1 MYQISFYVPEK
12 DLEIV
17 KNAMFDAGAG
27 KFDNYE
33 NCAWQTTG
41 MGQFKPVGNAKPA
54 IGYLDELEAIEEYKV
69 EMMCVDDNLQMVIE
83 AMKFAHP
90 YEQVAY
96 TVIKMENL
104 WTHLTNT
111 ALCSAY

>member
-12 DLEIV
+12 DLELV

-27 KFDNYE
+27 KFNNYE
-33 NCAWQTTG
+33 NCAWQTIG
-41 MGQFKPVGNAKPA
+41 MGQFKPINNANPT
-54 IGYLDELEAIEEYKV
+54 IGVLDELKAIEEYKV
-69 EMMCVDDNLQMVIE
+69 EMMCVEDNLKIVIE

-96 TVIKMENL
+96 SVYKMDNI
-104 WTHLTNT
+104 
-111 ALCSAY
+111 